1 VVCVRDK
8 VRGARHHRGCSLPGV
23 AVLCLRS
30 SAPPAPETFAPSCGR
45 APLSQL
51 FFDKGGSVFISTS
64 FFCPRLLGRR
74 MRRVHTL
81 QPHLHVIRML
91 VYTRCRC
98 RRFYKSSNRNTSDAN
113 RRLTFARA
121 MNMSR
126 SASCAHMGHLSLP
139 AMGDR
144 FFAIRRL
151 RMRPLFVLA
160 CWGEGVFAI
169 SVCILYWSKEKWT
182 VGGYRSDAVEPMRQ

>member
-1 VVCVRDK
+1 MFAQQRSPCPGNFRPIVRA
-8 VRGARHHRGCSLPGV
+8 GT
-23 AVLCLRS
+23 S
-30 SAPPAPETFAPSCGR
+30 SAAFPRKRWEC
-45 APLSQL
+45 
-51 FFDKGGSVFISTS
+51 VSTS

-74 MRRVHTL
+74 MRRVQTL

-98 RRFYKSSNRNTSDAN
+98 RCFYKSSNRNTSDAN

-151 RMRPLFVLA
+151 RLRPLFVLA